1 MVEIMNKKTFYIVSS
16 DSLPDVFNKVVF
28 AKDLLENGNAKNISD
43 AISQAGISRSAF
55 YKYKDN
61 IFRMKDNIP
70 TKLDL
75 TAVLSDR
82 AGVLSAMSSKLS
94 ENGANIITI
103 NQSEPK
109 NNLATVSITISV
121 DGLTVSVD
129 QLLTTL
135 KTIDGIISIK
145 AI

>member
-1 MVEIMNKKTFYIVSS
+1 MNNKTFYIVSS

-28 AKDLLENGNAKNISD
+28 AKDLLENGQAKNISD
-43 AISQAGISRSAF
+43 AIAKVGISRSAF

-61 IFRMKDNIP
+61 IFRMKDSLP

-75 TAVLSDR
+75 SAVLADR
-82 AGVLSAMSSKLS
+82 AGVLSALSAMLS

-103 NQSEPK
+103 NQPEPK
-109 NNLATVSITISV
+109 NNLAAVSITIAV
-121 DGLTVSVD
+121 DTLSISVD
-129 QLLTTL
+129 QLLTKL
-135 KTIDGIISIK
+135 KTIDGVISIK

>member
-1 MVEIMNKKTFYIVSS
+1 MDKKTFYIVSS
-16 DSLPDVFNKVVF
+16 DSLPDVFNKVIF
-28 AKDLLENGNAKNISD
+28 AKDLIENGKAKNISD
-43 AISQAGISRSAF
+43 AITQTGISRSAF

-61 IFRMKDNIP
+61 IFRMKDDVP
-70 TKLDL
+70 TRLDL
-75 TAVLSDR
+75 TAVLTDR

-109 NNLATVSITISV
+109 NNLATVSITVGI
-121 DGLTVSVD
+121 DGLTVPVN
-129 QLLTTL
+129 QLLTNL
-135 KTIDGIISIK
+135 KDIDGIISIK

>member
-1 MVEIMNKKTFYIVSS
+1 MDKKTFYIVSS

-28 AKDLLENGNAKNISD
+28 AKDLLESGKAKNISD
-43 AISQAGISRSAF
+43 AIAKADISRSAF

-61 IFRMKDNIP
+61 VFRMKDNLP

-75 TAVLSDR
+75 SAVLADR
-82 AGVLSAMSSKLS
+82 AGVLSAMSSMLS

-129 QLLTTL
+129 KLLERL

-145 AI
+145 AM

>member
-1 MVEIMNKKTFYIVSS
+1 MDKKTFYIVSS
-16 DSLPDVFNKVVF
+16 DSLPDVFNKVIL
-28 AKDLLENGNAKNISD
+28 AKDLLENGKAKNISE
-43 AISQAGISRSAF
+43 AIKQAEISRSAF
-55 YKYKDN
+55 YKYKDS

-70 TKLDL
+70 TRLDL
-75 TAVLSDR
+75 SAVLTDR
-82 AGVLSAMSSKLS
+82 AGVLSAMSAKLS

-103 NQSEPK
+103 NQAEPK

-121 DGLTVSVD
+121 DGLKVSVD
-129 QLLTTL
+129 TLLDTL

>member
-1 MVEIMNKKTFYIVSS
+1 MNNKTFYIVSS

-28 AKDLLENGNAKNISD
+28 AKDLLENGQAKNISD
-43 AISQAGISRSAF
+43 AIAKVGISRSAF

-61 IFRMKDNIP
+61 IFRMKDSLP

-75 TAVLSDR
+75 SAVLADR
-82 AGVLSAMSSKLS
+82 AGVLSALSAMLS

-109 NNLATVSITISV
+109 NNLAAVSITIAV
-121 DGLTVSVD
+121 DALSISVD
-129 QLLTTL
+129 QLLTQL
-135 KTIDGIISIK
+135 KTIDGVISIK

>member
-1 MVEIMNKKTFYIVSS
+1 MNNKTFYIVSS

-28 AKDLLENGNAKNISD
+28 AKDLLENGQAKNISD
-43 AISQAGISRSAF
+43 AIAKVGISRSAF

-61 IFRMKDNIP
+61 IFRMKDSLP

-75 TAVLSDR
+75 SAVLADR
-82 AGVLSAMSSKLS
+82 AGVLSALSAMLS

-109 NNLATVSITISV
+109 NNLATVSITIAV
-121 DGLTVSVD
+121 DALSISVD
-129 QLLTTL
+129 QLLIKL
-135 KTIDGIISIK
+135 KTIDGVISIK

>member
-1 MVEIMNKKTFYIVSS
+1 MNEKTFYIVSS

-28 AKDLLENGNAKNISD
+28 AKDLLENGRAKNISD
-43 AISQAGISRSAF
+43 AIAKVGISRSAF

-61 IFRMKDNIP
+61 IFRMKDNLP

-75 TAVLSDR
+75 SAVLADR
-82 AGVLSAMSSKLS
+82 AGVLSAMSSMLS
-94 ENGANIITI
+94 EYGANIITI

-109 NNLATVSITISV
+109 NNLATVSITIAV
-121 DGLTVSVD
+121 DGLSVSVD
-129 QLLTTL
+129 QLLTKL

>member
-1 MVEIMNKKTFYIVSS
+1 MNNKTFYIVSS

-28 AKDLLENGNAKNISD
+28 AKDLLENGQAKNISD
-43 AISQAGISRSAF
+43 AIAKVGISRSAF

-61 IFRMKDNIP
+61 IFRMKDSLP

-75 TAVLSDR
+75 SAVLADR
-82 AGVLSAMSSKLS
+82 AGVLSALSAMLS

-109 NNLATVSITISV
+109 NNLAAVSITIAV
-121 DGLTVSVD
+121 DALSISVD
-129 QLLTTL
+129 QLLINL
-135 KTIDGIISIK
+135 KTIDGVISIK

>member
-1 MVEIMNKKTFYIVSS
+1 MDEKTFYIVSS

-28 AKDLLENGNAKNISD
+28 AKDLLENGRAKNISD
-43 AISQAGISRSAF
+43 AIAKVGISRSAF

-61 IFRMKDNIP
+61 IFRMKDNLP

-75 TAVLSDR
+75 SAVLADR
-82 AGVLSAMSSKLS
+82 AGVLSAMSSMLS
-94 ENGANIITI
+94 EYGANIITI

-109 NNLATVSITISV
+109 NNLATVSITIAV
-121 DGLTVSVD
+121 DGLSVSVD
-129 QLLTTL
+129 QLLTKL

>member
-1 MVEIMNKKTFYIVSS
+1 MSEKTFYIVSS

-28 AKDLLENGNAKNISD
+28 AKDLLENGSAKNISD
-43 AISQAGISRSAF
+43 AIAKVGISRSAF

-61 IFRMKDNIP
+61 IFRMKDSLP

-75 TAVLSDR
+75 SAVLADR
-82 AGVLSAMSSKLS
+82 AGVLSAMSSMLS
-94 ENGANIITI
+94 EYGANIITI

-109 NNLATVSITISV
+109 NNLATVSITIAV
-121 DGLTVSVD
+121 DGLSVSVD
-129 QLLTTL
+129 QLLTKL

>member
-1 MVEIMNKKTFYIVSS
+1 MNNKTFYIVSS

-28 AKDLLENGNAKNISD
+28 AKDLLENGQAKNISD
-43 AISQAGISRSAF
+43 AIAKVGISRSAF

-61 IFRMKDNIP
+61 IFRMKDSLP

-75 TAVLSDR
+75 SAVLADR
-82 AGVLSAMSSKLS
+82 AGVLSALSAMLS

-109 NNLATVSITISV
+109 NNLAAVSITIAV
-121 DGLTVSVD
+121 DALSISVD
-129 QLLTTL
+129 QLLIKL
-135 KTIDGIISIK
+135 KTIDGVISIK

>member
-1 MVEIMNKKTFYIVSS
+1 MNNKTFYIVSS

-28 AKDLLENGNAKNISD
+28 AKDLLENGQAKNISD
-43 AISQAGISRSAF
+43 AIAKVGISRSAF

-61 IFRMKDNIP
+61 IFRMKDSLP

-75 TAVLSDR
+75 SAVLADR
-82 AGVLSAMSSKLS
+82 AGVLSALSAMLS

-109 NNLATVSITISV
+109 NNLATVSITIAV
-121 DGLTVSVD
+121 DALSISVD
-129 QLLTTL
+129 QLLINL
-135 KTIDGIISIK
+135 KTIDGVISIK

>member
-1 MVEIMNKKTFYIVSS
+1 MDKKTFYIVSS
-16 DSLPDVFNKVVF
+16 NSLPDVFNKVVF
-28 AKDLLENGNAKNISD
+28 AKDLLENGKAKNISD
-43 AISQAGISRSAF
+43 AIAKAGISRSAF

-61 IFRMKDNIP
+61 IFRMKDSLP

-75 TAVLSDR
+75 SAVLADR
-82 AGVLSAMSSKLS
+82 AGVLSAMSSMLS

-121 DGLTVSVD
+121 DGLTISVD
-129 QLLTTL
+129 QLLTKL

>member
-1 MVEIMNKKTFYIVSS
+1 MNNKTFYIVSS

-28 AKDLLENGNAKNISD
+28 AKDLLENGQAKNISD
-43 AISQAGISRSAF
+43 AIAKVGISRSAF

-61 IFRMKDNIP
+61 IFRMKDSLP

-75 TAVLSDR
+75 SAVLADR
-82 AGVLSAMSSKLS
+82 AGVLSALSAMLS

-109 NNLATVSITISV
+109 NNLAAVSITIAV
-121 DGLTVSVD
+121 DALSISVD
-129 QLLTTL
+129 QLLTKL
-135 KTIDGIISIK
+135 KTIDGVISIK

>member
-1 MVEIMNKKTFYIVSS
+1 MSKDHYRIT
-16 DSLPDVFNKVVF
+16 
-28 AKDLLENGNAKNISD
+28 KDLLENGKAKNISE
-43 AISQAGISRSAF
+43 AIKQAEISRSAF
-55 YKYKDN
+55 YKYKDS

-70 TKLDL
+70 TRLDL
-75 TAVLSDR
+75 SAVLTDR
-82 AGVLSAMSSKLS
+82 AGVLSAMSAKLS

-103 NQSEPK
+103 NQAEPK

-121 DGLTVSVD
+121 DGLKVSVD
-129 QLLTTL
+129 TLLDTL

>member
-1 MVEIMNKKTFYIVSS
+1 MNKKTFYIVSS

-28 AKDLLENGNAKNISD
+28 AKDLLENGKAKNISD
-43 AISQAGISRSAF
+43 AIAQTGISRSAF

-61 IFRMKDNIP
+61 IFRMKDTIP
-70 TKLDL
+70 AKLDL
-75 TAVLSDR
+75 SAVLADR
-82 AGVLSAMSSKLS
+82 AGVLSALSAMLS

-109 NNLATVSITISV
+109 NNLATVSITIAV
-121 DGLTVSVD
+121 DALTISVD
-129 QLLTTL
+129 QLLTKL